1 MRLKIM
7 ARDHVR
13 YAIKD
18 ATPWLMHTYEHA
30 AAEMDF
36 WSRLVGGAGASAAS
50 SQTKLNGPQQ
60 RLTNF
65 KHLCLKLQQL
75 WQKKGANRSD
85 PAVVSILSSHLQS
98 INRILRD
105 ETLAAAPHLC
115 VQYVATAQI
124 HLLMSSIGST
134 VRSTQIMKEAV
145 RFFDLLIDREE
156 EDFIEDVVFADRL
169 LSLTRGPSDASTGL
183 DTDTETEL
191 VELLFAVTAKLRQRP
206 AIPSAWFRPS
216 KFTNNASSPSAT
228 NLEARTQEFPLVY
241 LLLDYVHHK
250 GKVGDFA
257 RTGLLYIF
265 ESAARSHE
273 LEKWVIESELATIM
287 ASGLGALYSQLS
299 SKVALG
305 FAKESVPPILGFS
318 NISNLDHSFDA
329 EPVFSNTLRTNV
341 ATFLSY
347 LVFWQDIL
355 ERCPSV
361 DIKATL
367 LDHFDFLFLRPLLYP
382 SLVESSDIDSGSSV
396 AVLTYLRYVFET
408 VDHPDIIRLL
418 LQYMLGAT
426 AEVTKES
433 TPSRPTALARRRKS
447 ESLVILSANR
457 LDEPSPDLLTLT
469 HVMHGYLLSRN
480 QQTVTSSLRLLAT
493 IMRLRHDYVATTV
506 IRVQATKRIGSKRTL
521 QAHDRDLE
529 ILYSLAEGL
538 LEDDG
543 LEGYYESHLQDA
555 QSMIE
560 RHPCSARRLF
570 PPSTDASETM
580 FLHKTHGPTQQYA
593 VVPDDPIF
601 TCLLA
606 LLDDFLVNDVEVNL
620 SLSEIL
626 AILASCG
633 GLSLESWL
641 VGPNSKD
648 SPGASSDHEV
658 KPLDGSLVGTR
669 VAENRSGVASPVFA
683 RLNSLAER
691 VDELRQDIQDFDIY
705 LAERRHIF
713 KVGEDIDDALA
724 ITSIQ
729 QSGVSK
735 DSKQSRTREQAYV
748 GSIAE
753 RLKASSN
760 ASRSSSPRGRQQDH
774 TRDRQA
780 QPKSLVGRLSHLRL
794 SPPPSPSKSLERT
807 YSPSPLRKGS
817 ISSTTSS
824 TMSSPRGP
832 PDVLERRVRLKAN
845 TKHRGW
851 LRESTDSETSSIRS
865 ESIKAGT
872 DDAEDTKEISLSQ
885 LLTNIVILQEFIL
898 ELAAMIQARASLFGE
913 VSLL

>member
-1 MRLKIM
+1 
-7 ARDHVR
+7 
-13 YAIKD
+13 
-18 ATPWLMHTYEHA
+18 
-30 AAEMDF
+30 MDF
-36 WSRLVGGAGASAAS
+36 WSRLIGGAGASAAS
-50 SQTKLNGPQQ
+50 RQTNLNGPQQ

-65 KHLCLKLQQL
+65 KLLCLQLQQL

-85 PAVVSILSSHLQS
+85 PAVVSTLSSHLQS

-115 VQYVATAQI
+115 VQYVATAQTHALI
-124 HLLMSSIGST
+124 SSIGST
-134 VRSTQIMKEAV
+134 VRNTQIMKEAV

-156 EDFIEDVVFADRL
+156 EDFIEDVIFADRL
-169 LSLTRGPSDASTGL
+169 LSLTRGVSDASTGL
-183 DTDTETEL
+183 DTDTETEM

-216 KFTNNASSPSAT
+216 KYTNKAPSPSAT
-228 NLEARTQEFPLVY
+228 NLEARPQEFPLVY
-241 LLLDYVHHK
+241 LLLGYVHYK

-299 SKVALG
+299 
-305 FAKESVPPILGFS
+305 
-318 NISNLDHSFDA
+318 
-329 EPVFSNTLRTNV
+329 
-341 ATFLSY
+341 
-347 LVFWQDIL
+347 
-355 ERCPSV
+355 
-361 DIKATL
+361 
-367 LDHFDFLFLRPLLYP
+367 
-382 SLVESSDIDSGSSV
+382 
-396 AVLTYLRYVFET
+396 RYIFET
-408 VDHPDIIRLL
+408 VDHPDVIRLL

-447 ESLVILSANR
+447 ESLVTINANR
-457 LDEPSPDLLTLT
+457 PDDPSPDLLTLT

-506 IRVQATKRIGSKRTL
+506 FRVQATKITGSKRTL
-521 QAHDRDLE
+521 KAHDRDVE
-529 ILYSLAEGL
+529 ILYSLAEDIL
-538 LEDDG
+538 DDDG
-543 LEGYYESHLQDA
+543 LESYYESHLQDA
-555 QSMIE
+555 QSMVE
-560 RHPCSARRLF
+560 RHPCSAYRLF
-570 PPSTDASETM
+570 PPSMDASETM
-580 FLHKTHGPTQQYA
+580 FLHKTHGPIQQYA
-593 VVPDDPIF
+593 IVPDDPIF

-633 GLSLESWL
+633 GLCLEGWL
-641 VGPNSKD
+641 VGPNLKD
-648 SPGASSDHEV
+648 SPGGSSNHEG

-669 VAENRSGVASPVFA
+669 VSESRLEVASPIFA

-691 VDELRQDIQDFDIY
+691 VDKLRHDIQDFDIY

-713 KVGEDIDDALA
+713 KVGEEIDDALA

-729 QSGVSK
+729 QSGESK
-735 DSKQSRTREQAYV
+735 DSKQSRTRDQAYV

-774 TRDRQA
+774 THDGQA

-817 ISSTTSS
+817 TSSTTS
-824 TMSSPRGP
+824 TTLPSPRGP
-832 PDVLERRVRLKAN
+832 PDVLERRVYLKAN
-845 TKHRGW
+845 TMHRGR
-851 LRESTDSETSSIRS
+851 LRESTDNETSSIRS
-865 ESIKAGT
+865 QCTSAGT
-872 DDAEDTKEISLSQ
+872 DDAEETKEIGLSQ

-898 ELAAMIQARASLFGE
+898 ELAAIIQVRASLFGE
-913 VSLL
+913 VRLS